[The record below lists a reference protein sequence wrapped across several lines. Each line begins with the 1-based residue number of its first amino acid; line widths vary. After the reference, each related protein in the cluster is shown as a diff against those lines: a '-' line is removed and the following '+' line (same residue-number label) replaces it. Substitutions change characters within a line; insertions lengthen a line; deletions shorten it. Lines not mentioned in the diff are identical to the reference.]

1 MDDEPNE
8 QLVALLRLPTEI
20 EAWAAGRRIGL
31 EQAAY
36 CIEQLGGT
44 NSFLISP
51 DVAARE
57 IRALKDK
64 DK

>member
-8 QLVALLRLPTEI
+8 QLIALLRLPAEI

-36 CIEQLGGT
+36 RVEQLGGT

>member
-1 MDDEPNE
+1 MSDFVVST
-8 QLVALLRLPTEI
+8 QI
-20 EAWAAGRRIGL
+20 QEAWAAGRRLGL

-36 CIEQLGGT
+36 RVEQMGGT